1 VRGGHQHPEPSGG
14 VATAWPPLPP
24 PPPHTPCPF
33 TRPLAPSPPAAP
45 WRSQHVAGTVLDCT
59 WRAPCTP
66 LSCLGLGLAP
76 RKTCWGFSNCVG
88 SWQQPR
94 ARPPPPR
101 PAPPPRPHPH
111 HHLSLCRTG
120 LHIMED
126 TCRQPVKMD
135 PTVGAGACAWR
146 AVSHPI
152 CVPCSSVAN
161 NCPPLPR
168 APPPPPLVPSPTL
181 QARVQLESHCLWSRS
196 VPSRC
201 GVVWAGGP
209 GTSCVVAFVPF
220 RLGAGVEW
228 KATGGPLRPQNGPL
242 PRATTPT
249 VWRSSPRARGTR
261 RRRRPHPPGLALVDS
276 SL

>member
-1 VRGGHQHPEPSGG
+1 MRGGHQHPEPSGG

-24 PPPHTPCPF
+24 TH
-33 TRPLAPSPPAAP
+33 LAPSPAPLPLPRQQLPGALNTSLALCWTVRGELRALRFPAWGWAWLRRKP
-45 WRSQHVAGTVLDCT
+45 AGGFRTV
-59 WRAPCTP
+59 WEVGNNPE
-66 LSCLGLGLAP
+66 LG
-76 RKTCWGFSNCVG
+76 R
-88 SWQQPR
+88 
-94 ARPPPPR
+94 PR

-161 NCPPLPR
+161 NCPPLL
-168 APPPPPLVPSPTL
+168 PPPPLVPSPTL

-201 GVVWAGGP
+201 GAVWAGGP

-249 VWRSSPRARGTR
+249 VWRSSPRARGSR